1 MPLTGKQR
9 EFYASL
15 EQTFNTPG
23 WELITQG
30 WKEEQQQL
38 PMSVFFNA
46 QSIEDIRAARVRF
59 GLLDELIS
67 LPTTLAQ
74 QKLNAEEEGDE

>member
-15 EQTFNTPG
+15 EQTFNTAG